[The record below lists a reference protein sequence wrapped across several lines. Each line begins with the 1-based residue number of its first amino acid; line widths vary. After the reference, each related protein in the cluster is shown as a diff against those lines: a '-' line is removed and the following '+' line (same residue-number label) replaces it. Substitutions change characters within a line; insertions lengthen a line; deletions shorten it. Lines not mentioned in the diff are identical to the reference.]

1 MAIVLGLRVLGIDF
15 DDEERIE
22 RIERAFPAVSFVR
35 LNGWTIAE
43 LHLECSPEK
52 VFCEAVDLMRLLG
65 AYDDLEFIEVV
76 PHLVN
81 TSDIARLTGVTRQ
94 AVNKWVTHP
103 DLGFP
108 AETDFVGGSQARQK
122 IWSLYTV
129 NEWLSEVMGI
139 DLGLELPPMRLVKQV
154 DGYLAL
160 ERGSLLGGLKDLH
173 ASGL

>member
-22 RIERAFPAVSFVR
+22 RIESAFPAVSFVR
-35 LNGWTIAE
+35 LNGSTIAE

-65 AYDDLEFIEVV
+65 AYDNLEFIEVV

-108 AETDFVGGSQARQK
+108 AETDFVGGGQARQK

-129 NEWLSEVMGI
+129 NGWLSEVMGI
-139 DLGLELPPMRLVKQV
+139 DLGLELPSMSLVKQV

-160 ERGSLLGGLKDLH
+160 EGDSYLDGAKNLH

>member
-1 MAIVLGLRVLGIDF
+1 MAIVLSLRVMGIDF
-15 DDEERIE
+15 DDEERVE

-35 LNGWTIAE
+35 LNGWTIME
-43 LHLECSPEK
+43 MHLECSSE
-52 VFCEAVDLMRLLG
+52 EALSEAADLIRQLG
-65 AYDDLEFIEVV
+65 AYGKLEFVEVV

-103 DLGFP
+103 DLDFP
-108 AETDFVGGSQARQK
+108 AETDFVGGGQARQK
-122 IWSLYTV
+122 VWSLYAV
-129 NEWLSEVMGI
+129 NGWLSEVMGI
-139 DLGLELPPMRLVKQV
+139 HLGLELPSMSLVKQV

-160 ERGSLLGGLKDLH
+160 EGGSLLSGLKDLH

>member
-1 MAIVLGLRVLGIDF
+1 MAIVLGLRVRGIDF
-15 DDEERIE
+15 DDEERIDQ
-22 RIERAFPAVSFVR
+22 IESAFPAVSFVR

-52 VFCEAVDLMRLLG
+52 AFHEATDRMHQLG
-65 AYDDLEFIEVV
+65 TYDELEFVEVV
-76 PHLVN
+76 PHLVH

-108 AETDFVGGSQARQK
+108 AETDFVGGGQARQK

-129 NEWLSEVMGI
+129 NGWLSEVMGI
-139 DLGLELPPMRLVKQV
+139 DLGIELPSMSLVKKV

-160 ERGSLLGGLKDLH
+160 EGDPLFDGAKDLH

>member
-1 MAIVLGLRVLGIDF
+1 MAIVLGLRVMGIDF
-15 DDEERIE
+15 DDEERVEGIE
-22 RIERAFPAVSFVR
+22 ANYSAVSFAR

-43 LHLECSPEK
+43 LHLDCSPEK
-52 VFCEAVDLMRLLG
+52 AFHEVADLMRQLG
-65 AYDDLEFIEVV
+65 VYDNLEFVEVV

-108 AETDFVGGSQARQK
+108 AETDFVGGGQARQK

-139 DLGLELPPMRLVKQV
+139 DLGLELPPMNLVKQV

-160 ERGSLLGGLKDLH
+160 EGDPLLDGAKDLH

>member
-22 RIERAFPAVSFVR
+22 RIESAFPAVSFVR

-52 VFCEAVDLMRLLG
+52 AFYEVADLMRQMG
-65 AYDDLEFIEVV
+65 AYDELEFVEVV
-76 PHLVN
+76 PHLSN

-108 AETDFVGGSQARQK
+108 VETDFVGGGQARQK

-139 DLGLELPPMRLVKQV
+139 DLGLELPPMNLVKQV
-154 DGYLAL
+154 DGYLAS
-160 ERGSLLGGLKDLH
+160 EEDPLLDGAKDLH
-173 ASGL
+173 TSGL

>member
-1 MAIVLGLRVLGIDF
+1 MAVVVSLRVLGIDF
-15 DDEERIE
+15 NDEERVE
-22 RIERAFPAVSFVR
+22 RIESAFPAVSFVR
-35 LNGWTIAE
+35 LSGSTIAE

-65 AYDDLEFIEVV
+65 AYDNIEFVEVV

-129 NEWLSEVMGI
+129 NEWLSEVMEI
-139 DLGLELPPMRLVKQV
+139 DLGLELPPMSLVKQV

-160 ERGSLLGGLKDLH
+160 EGDSYLDGAKNLH

>member
-15 DDEERIE
+15 NDEERVE
-22 RIERAFPAVSFVR
+22 RIESAFPAVSFVR
-35 LNGWTIAE
+35 LNGSTIAE

-52 VFCEAVDLMRLLG
+52 VFCEAVDLMRQLG
-65 AYDDLEFIEVV
+65 AYDNLEFVEVV

-108 AETDFVGGSQARQK
+108 AETDFVGGRQARQK

-129 NEWLSEVMGI
+129 NGWLSEVMGI
-139 DLGLELPPMRLVKQV
+139 DLGLELPPMSLVEQV

-160 ERGSLLGGLKDLH
+160 EGDPLLDGAKDLH